1 MPMSKKI
8 KRRPQKKARQQQ
20 RANGTNVPRLD
31 PVALAKVAS
40 ATNNA
45 PAWSDLGVAY
55 TQAGNYDKAKSAFM
69 KAISLDADRGAS
81 YFNLGNLELEH
92 GFTEQAI
99 TQYELA
105 TIKAPENG
113 NIHLN
118 LGNALRKLGQFKES
132 EAAYKRAIALDPE
145 YLVPQVNLGNLF
157 LEMAQLNDSVA
168 WYRHALDRDD
178 SCLPAL
184 IGLGNAYCQQKSY
197 EAGEQALRHAI
208 EIAPNSAEAHCNLSH
223 LYLATDKP
231 ELAIEHATRAI
242 QLRPGFAEAL
252 SNLGLAQK
260 DLGDL
265 EGAIKS
271 LRAAVDSK
279 ENFTPALANLA
290 ILLKAD
296 GQLKEALAIYRQ
308 AMASAPNDPVPA
320 YNASLILLQLGEF
333 EYGWQLYEER
343 WNAPNFESRP
353 INTTKPKWKGE
364 RTAQRLLIWPEQG
377 VGDEVMFASLFTQL
391 QSVVQNILVITDR
404 RLIPIFRRSFP
415 TIQFISKEVGVQDGD
430 FDIHLPIGSLPSI
443 FCRKETNFKNI
454 TEAYLKP
461 DIELQ
466 INLREKLFQK
476 GKKICG
482 ISWKSGNKKLG
493 KNRSIELLDL
503 LKLAQQDE
511 VVFVNLQYGDT
522 KKEVD
527 TARANSYSL
536 MNIESID
543 NLNDIEGLF
552 ALIGACDYVISIDN
566 STVHFAGAIGKPTIV
581 LLPGDRDWRWTEYRT
596 RSLWY
601 PSVTYTN

>member
-1 MPMSKKI
+1 MSKKI
-8 KRRPQKKARQQQ
+8 KRRPQKKALQQ
-20 RANGTNVPRLD
+20 RANVTNVPRLD
-31 PVALAKVAS
+31 PVALARVAS

-45 PAWSDLGVAY
+45 SAWSDLGVAY
-55 TQAGNYDKAKSAFM
+55 TQAGNYDKAKSAFI
-69 KAISLDADRGAS
+69 KAISLDPNRGAS

-118 LGNALRKLGQFKES
+118 LGNALRKLGRFKES
-132 EAAYKRAIALDPE
+132 EAAYRRAIALDPE
-145 YLVPQVNLGNLF
+145 HLVPPVNLGNLF

-168 WYRHALDRDD
+168 WYRYALNRDD

-242 QLRPGFAEAL
+242 QLRPRFAEAL

-333 EYGWQLYEER
+333 EYGWQLYENR
-343 WNAPNFESRP
+343 WDAPNFESTPIQTIRP
-353 INTTKPKWKGE
+353 RWSGNKTLQKV
-364 RTAQRLLIWPEQG
+364 LVWPEQG
-377 VGDEVMFASLFTQL
+377 IGDVVMFASLFPQL
-391 QSVVQNILVITDR
+391 QKLAPNAVILVDS
-404 RLIPIFRRSFP
+404 RLVILFSRSFP
-415 TIQFISKEVGVQDGD
+415 KLLFLSKDARMHEDA
-430 FDIHLPIGSLPSI
+430 FDLHIPIGSLPKI
-443 FCRKETNFKNI
+443 FCPTIESFKEI
-454 TEAYLKP
+454 SPRYLRP
-461 DIELQ
+461 DLERTR
-466 INLREKLFQK
+466 NLRDKLAK
-476 GKKICG
+476 DGKKLCG
-482 ISWKSGNKKLG
+482 ISWKSNNKQLG
-493 KNRSIELLDL
+493 KQRSIELSNL
-503 LKLAQQDE
+503 LELVMAPD
-511 VVFVNLQYGDT
+511 VVFINLQYGNTD
-522 KKEVD
+522 
-527 TARANSYSL
+527 
-536 MNIESID
+536 
-543 NLNDIEGLF
+543 NDISKIRNDHAPVISLEEIDRTNDIDGLC
-552 ALIGACDYVISIDN
+552 ALIAACDYVISVDN
-566 STVHFAGAIGKPTIV
+566 STVHFSGALGIPTTV
-581 LLPGDRDWRWTEYRT
+581 LLPGDRDWRWTEF
-596 RSLWY
+596 RSISVWY
-601 PSVTYTN
+601 PATTYTN